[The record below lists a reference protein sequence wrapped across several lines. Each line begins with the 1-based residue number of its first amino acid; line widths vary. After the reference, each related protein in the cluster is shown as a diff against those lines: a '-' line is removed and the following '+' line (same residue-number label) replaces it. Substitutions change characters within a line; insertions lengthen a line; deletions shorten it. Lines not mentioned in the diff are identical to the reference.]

1 MENCSAPGQSQE
13 GLQHS
18 RDEGR
23 TRGEA
28 TGQEDTRTK
37 ETHAA
42 EKSKKAK
49 KGKNKKSKAK
59 KDEKHKKKEQEK
71 DRVPADEEPCY
82 QAESMREGEQKE
94 AKAPQPHRA
103 SPCSLGLGGGGRR

>member
-42 EKSKKAK
+42 KKSKKAK

-103 SPCSLGLGGGGRR
+103 SPCSLGLGGGRR